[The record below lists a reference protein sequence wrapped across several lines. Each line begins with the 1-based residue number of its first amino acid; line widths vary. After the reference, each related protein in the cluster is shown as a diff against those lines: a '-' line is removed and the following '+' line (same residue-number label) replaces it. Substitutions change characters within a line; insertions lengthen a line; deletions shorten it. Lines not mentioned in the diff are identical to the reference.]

1 MPRRVD
7 KVTNLAV
14 SARHVRTR
22 NIKAVKTFF
31 VVILIAAAFLGG
43 FAIRGNETLLAKV
56 GLTQFVSSTE
66 AANASTSTS
75 TTYNSVS
82 ARLSEVENVI
92 TNDSLDSYDLD
103 TATGKVLDAF
113 AQSTQ
118 DSYLRYYDV
127 SRYASM
133 NNSSS
138 ATGGGIGVLFSEYNG
153 SAYAVDVF
161 EGSPAQLAG
170 VQTNDVVVAIDG
182 DRAHQWTASEVASAL
197 KRDEG
202 QQVVVTWRRGSTLD
216 DTKGTE
222 FTTTLTCTTSTEAN
236 VTYELSDAVGYIR
249 VKQLTQN
256 AATFVRRAISDLD
269 AQGAQSYVLDLR
281 DNPGGYLT
289 QAVDISSLFVK
300 SGTIVR
306 IRTKTADETTKN
318 ASGDIAT
325 EKPLVVLVNGNTS
338 SSAEVIAA
346 ALQDNQRATIVGQKT
361 LGKGSVQVTHDL
373 TFGGALRYTAAY
385 YKSPLDHAID
395 GYGINP
401 DIVVGSS
408 GDDADSQKEFA
419 IETAQSLVSE

>member
-7 KVTNLAV
+7 KVTNMVV
-14 SARHVRTR
+14 SARRARAR
-22 NIKAVKTFF
+22 NIKAAKSFA
-31 VVILIAAAFLGG
+31 ILIIIAAAFIGG
-43 FAIRGNETLLAKV
+43 FAVRGNESLLTAMGLQQYVTSSDAK
-56 GLTQFVSSTE
+56 TSST
-66 AANASTSTS
+66 TTS

-82 ARLSEVENVI
+82 ARLSEVESTIN
-92 TNDSLDSYDLD
+92 NDSLDTYDLD
-103 TATGKVLDAF
+103 TATSKVLDAF
-113 AQSTQ
+113 AASTQ
-118 DSYLRYYDV
+118 DNYLRYYDA
-127 SRYASM
+127 SRYAAM

-153 SAYAVDVF
+153 NAYAVDVF
-161 EGSPAQLAG
+161 EGSPAQQAG
-170 VQTNDVVVAIDG
+170 VQTNDVIVAIDG
-182 DRAHQWTASEVASAL
+182 DRSHQWTASEVTSSL

-222 FTTTLTCTTSTEAN
+222 FTTTLTCTASSETN
-236 VTYELSDAVGYIR
+236 VTYELSDTVGYIR
-249 VKQLTQN
+249 LKQLTQN
-256 AATFVRRAISDLD
+256 SATFVKAAIADLD

-289 QAVDISSLFVK
+289 QAVDVSSLFVK

-318 ASGDIAT
+318 AGGDIAT

-338 SSAEVIAA
+338 SAAEVIAA
-346 ALQDNQRATIVGQKT
+346 ALQDNQRATIIGQKT

-373 TFGGALRYTAAY
+373 SFGGALRYTAAY
-385 YKSPLDHAID
+385 YKSPLDRTID

-401 DIVVGSS
+401 DIVVGTSDE
-408 GDDADSQKEFA
+408 GDSQKDFA
-419 IETAQSLVSE
+419 IETAQSLVKE

>member
-7 KVTNLAV
+7 KVTNMVV
-14 SARHVRTR
+14 SARRARAR
-22 NIKAVKTFF
+22 NIKMAKSFA
-31 VVILIAAAFLGG
+31 ILIIIAAAFIGG
-43 FAIRGNETLLAKV
+43 FAVRGNESLLTAMGLQQYVTSSDAK
-56 GLTQFVSSTE
+56 TSST
-66 AANASTSTS
+66 TTS

-82 ARLSEVENVI
+82 ARLSEVESTIN
-92 TNDSLDSYDLD
+92 NDSLDTYDLD
-103 TATGKVLDAF
+103 TATSKVLDAF
-113 AQSTQ
+113 AASTQ
-118 DSYLRYYDV
+118 DNYLRYYDA
-127 SRYASM
+127 SRYTAM

-153 SAYAVDVF
+153 NAYAVDVF
-161 EGSPAQLAG
+161 EGSPAQQAG
-170 VQTNDVVVAIDG
+170 VQTNDAIAAIDG
-182 DRAHQWTASEVASAL
+182 DRSHQWTASEVTSAL

-222 FTTTLTCTTSTEAN
+222 FTTTLTCTASSEAN
-236 VTYELSDAVGYIR
+236 VTYELSDEVGYIR
-249 VKQLTQN
+249 LKQLTQN
-256 AATFVRRAISDLD
+256 SATFVKAAIADLD

-289 QAVDISSLFVK
+289 QAVDVSSLFVK

-318 ASGDIAT
+318 ASGDVAT

-338 SSAEVIAA
+338 SAAEVIAA
-346 ALQDNQRATIVGQKT
+346 ALQDNQRATIIGQKT

-373 TFGGALRYTAAY
+373 SFGGALRYTAAY
-385 YKSPLDHAID
+385 YKSPLDRTID

-401 DIVVGSS
+401 DIVVGTSDE
-408 GDDADSQKEFA
+408 GDSQKDFA
-419 IETAQSLVSE
+419 IETAQSLVKE